1 MKSFIK
7 TSLIVMA
14 IASLV
19 GCSGVTSE
27 IKEHPYSIDNVS
39 LSPLPDESGVS
50 LDEFNKAASNVTKHE
65 GGYIFEYYYQFHETL
80 VGSWALATDI
90 NNNPLPDGSDIYGA
104 ASITGESTNGKSM
117 HEVEKKNDSNLPSL
131 TMRNYVSII
140 QPNNLSSCEILRDSF
155 ANKEQYE
162 DKFFLNPLR
171 MCFKYAYTKVG
182 YVEGYYYET
191 CEWDFI
197 FREDGFIKI
206 CIFKKTIEV
215 DGIVAVPTDPR
226 EPEPEPVYC
235 KGTHTFIYKLEADYT
250 FNE

>member
-1 MKSFIK
+1 MKHLVKYSALLVAVI
-7 TSLIVMA
+7 SLTA
-14 IASLV
+14 
-19 GCSGVTSE
+19 CEVTVE
-27 IKEHPYSIDNVS
+27 KKAEHEYSIDHVTIVS
-39 LSPLPDESGVS
+39 LPEEPGVS

-65 GGYIFEYYYQFHETL
+65 GGYQFEHYYQFHETL
-80 VGSWALATDI
+80 VGSWPLATDI
-90 NNNPLPDGSDIYGA
+90 NNNPLPDGTDIYGA
-104 ASITGESTNGKSM
+104 ASLTGESTNGKSA
-117 HEVEKKNDSNLPSL
+117 HEVERKNDSNLPSL

-140 QPNNLSSCEILRDSF
+140 QPNSLSSCEMLRDSF

-171 MCFKYAYTKVG
+171 MYFKYAYTKVG
-182 YVEGYYYET
+182 YVEGYYCET

-197 FREDGFIKI
+197 FREDGFMKI

-215 DGIVAVPTDPR
+215 DGIVTVPTDPR